1 MEKLAQIVNE
11 IRRNKG
17 LSSNIALEK
26 GMRLR
31 EDLGFDS
38 FDLAELTVH
47 VEEDFGI
54 DVFESGVVDT
64 IGEVCEKLKI

>member
-11 IRRNKG
+11 IRKNKG
-17 LSSNIALEK
+17 LSSDIALEK
-26 GMRLR
+26 SMRLR

-47 VEEDFGI
+47 VEENFGV